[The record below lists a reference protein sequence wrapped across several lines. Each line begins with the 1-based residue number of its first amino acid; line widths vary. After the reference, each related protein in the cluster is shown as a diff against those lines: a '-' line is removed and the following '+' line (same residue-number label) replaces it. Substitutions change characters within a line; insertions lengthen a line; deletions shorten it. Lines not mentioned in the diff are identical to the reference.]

1 MVLFPRSYQCE
12 LMFVL
17 YFPMKRYAKERIGHL
32 DRTEKR
38 KEIGITRGNGDAS
51 KSRALLPSRH
61 FFDGNEL
68 DAVQQ

>member
-1 MVLFPRSYQCE
+1 
-12 LMFVL
+12 
-17 YFPMKRYAKERIGHL
+17 MKRYAKERIGHL

-51 KSRALLPSRH
+51 KSRALLPTRH